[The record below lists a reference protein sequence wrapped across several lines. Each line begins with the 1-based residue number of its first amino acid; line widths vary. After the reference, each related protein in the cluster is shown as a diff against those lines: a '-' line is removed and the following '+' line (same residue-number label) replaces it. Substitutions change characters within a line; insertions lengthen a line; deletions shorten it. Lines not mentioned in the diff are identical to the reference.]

1 MIPELEPEEFVSFLA
16 DLWGERGWE
25 TTIRRRPN
33 GTYFVVGKRGD
44 GKRGVLFVFPTTESH
59 VSGRHLRR
67 FVTFCGKKGVDVA
80 VVATQGAYAD
90 EARKIA
96 DAKGV
101 HLLDRSTLEGTVE
114 QGEFHHVLREYAGGG
129 PLDPI
134 LARLRAA
141 GVPVPESLPFALP
154 FDAAEIR
161 ARIRSRLG
169 AYGGSDDADA
179 GGPTPPD
186 GANGGRDGGES
197 GSGGGSGD
205 GDEGGRLA
213 ALPASPRTVLTVVV
227 VALLLVAAGSVTGM
241 LGVPGTTGGDAAAI
255 SAVSTAGANAS
266 LDARWNAKTT
276 TSVTINGTTYDA
288 PPNETFVVVRM
299 NVTNVGDSPEQLSQ
313 EQLALEVA
321 GDRYGY
327 QPLRDATGFPAG
339 GLFAPGESR
348 DVWTLF
354 SVPADA
360 ESGTL
365 LVYADESGPNVR
377 FTRDTS
383 VVAEATEL

>member
-25 TTIRRRPN
+25 TTIQERAN
-33 GTYFVVGKRGD
+33 GTYFIVGERGD
-44 GKRGVLFVFPTTESH
+44 GKRGVLFVFPTAESH
-59 VSGRHLRR
+59 VSGQHLRR
-67 FVTFCGKKGVDVA
+67 FVTLCGKKGVDVA

-96 DAKGV
+96 DAKGI

-114 QGEFHHVLREYAGGG
+114 EGGFHHVLREYTGGG
-129 PLDPI
+129 PFDPI
-134 LARLRAA
+134 LAKLRAL
-141 GVPVPESLPFALP
+141 GLPVPETLPVSLP
-154 FDAAEIR
+154 FDAAEIQ

-169 AYGGSDDADA
+169 GYSDGSDDAD
-179 GGPTPPD
+179 GPTPPD
-186 GANGGRDGGES
+186 GANDDGG
-197 GSGGGSGD
+197 G
-205 GDEGGRLA
+205 GGRLD
-213 ALPASPRTVLTVVV
+213 ALPVSPRTVVSVVV
-227 VALLLVAAGSVTGM
+227 AALLLVAAGSVTGM
-241 LGVPGTTGGDAAAI
+241 LGVPGTAGGDSAAI

-276 TSVTINGTTYDA
+276 DSVTINGTTYDA

-299 NVTNVGDSPEQLSQ
+299 NVTNVGESPEQLPQ
-313 EQLALEVA
+313 ERLALEVA

-327 QPLRDATGFPAG
+327 QPLRNATGFPAA

-348 DVWTLF
+348 EVWTVF
-354 SVPADA
+354 SVPEDA

-365 LVYADESGPNVR
+365 LVHSGGDGPGVR
-377 FTRDTS
+377 FTRDAS
-383 VVAEATEL
+383 VAAEATEL